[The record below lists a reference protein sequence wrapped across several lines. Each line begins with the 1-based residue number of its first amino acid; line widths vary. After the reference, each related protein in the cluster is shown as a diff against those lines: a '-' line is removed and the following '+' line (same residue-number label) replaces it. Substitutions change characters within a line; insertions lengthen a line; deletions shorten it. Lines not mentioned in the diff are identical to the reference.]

1 MLRLDNGWVKFTHQL
16 NFLQRIQ
23 HVMED
28 EHRDVCEQTLRV
40 LLGKLETVTEMLRGL
55 LKLEMSDEAAHAVSN
70 PALDVRVRRTR
81 FAFKKESLDRAIEE
95 LEVWQRTA
103 DQSWFLLMRIADAQI
118 DDALKAN
125 APTAYEPSTAAVV
138 PSAMS
143 VRSGLSGGA
152 RKSGLTCSLD
162 ELSKMTRYPI
172 AFCPAEI
179 AERTYST
186 GETASYV
193 LSHIPCKPFAK
204 YDVIKQNARDLAQ
217 RLQHDDPHMFGL
229 LACKGVA
236 TPSSVPRVVAEGE
249 SEPTVTL
256 TMIFRMPPGYTSS
269 SLRMPPGCAS
279 STPRSLRDLL
289 LSTPAPHSLSL
300 RFEIARQLA
309 RSIGSVHAL
318 GFVHKNL
325 RPETV
330 LVFDSGGADGG
341 TQQQPFVFLVG
352 FEHFR
357 REDQATQR
365 RGDDFIE
372 RNLYRHPSRQGFRPR
387 EDYVMQHD
395 IYSLGVC
402 LLEVGLW
409 RSFISHEVAAPL
421 DAELFGLEAYA
432 SWERI
437 RAFVAL
443 SAKEHLLPLA
453 RTRLPGCMGTRY
465 AEIVETCLTC
475 LEPDNADFGD
485 AREFEDEDGIR
496 VGVRYIEKVSS
507 ILPLSAVVVCPVLRL
522 SVQVLLRLNQLY
534 V

>member
-1 MLRLDNGWVKFTHQL
+1 MQVSERVLRLDNGWVKFTHQL

-55 LKLEMSDEAAHAVSN
+55 LKLEMSDEAHAVSN
-70 PALDVRVRRTR
+70 PAFDVRVRKTR

-125 APTAYEPSTAAVV
+125 APTAYEPSTAVAV
-138 PSAMS
+138 PSALR
-143 VRSGLSGGA
+143 VRPGLSGGA
-152 RKSGLTCSLD
+152 RKPGLTCSLD

-236 TPSSVPRVVAEGE
+236 TPSSVPRVAVVADSE
-249 SEPTVTL
+249 SEPAVTL
-256 TMIFRMPPGYTSS
+256 TMIFRMPPGYASS
-269 SLRMPPGCAS
+269 S
-279 STPRSLRDLL
+279 PRSLRDLL
-289 LSTPAPHSLSL
+289 LGTPAPHSLSL
-300 RFEIARQLA
+300 RFDIARQLA

-330 LVFDSGGADGG
+330 LVFGGGGADGG
-341 TQQQPFVFLVG
+341 TQQSVFLVG

-372 RNLYRHPSRQGFRPR
+372 RNLYRHPSRQGFRPQ

-409 RSFISHEVAAPL
+409 RSFISHEGAAPL

-453 RTRLPGCMGTRY
+453 RTRLPGCMGSRY

-507 ILPLSAVVVCPVLRL
+507 VLPLSAVVVCSMLRR
-522 SVQVLLRLNQLY
+522 SVQVLLRLNRLY